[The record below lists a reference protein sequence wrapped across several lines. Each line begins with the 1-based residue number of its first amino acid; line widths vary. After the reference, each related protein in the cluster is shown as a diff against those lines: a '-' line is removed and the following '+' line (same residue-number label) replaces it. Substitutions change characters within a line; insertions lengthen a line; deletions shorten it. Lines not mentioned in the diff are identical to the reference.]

1 MSADL
6 VMPPRRDRV
15 QAQAERLRAR
25 RRRRRRTHVVA
36 VGVLA
41 TALLGL
47 VVVAL
52 VFGRTTYPIGDVVD
66 VVLGRSVPGADF
78 TVGVLRLPRAVLAV
92 LAGAALGMAGVTF
105 QTMLRNPL
113 ASPDVIGIG
122 SGASAAAVI
131 GIVVWDLGETAV
143 SGLALVGAL
152 GTALVVAGLASVHG
166 TAGARL
172 ILIGVGVAAM
182 LESVVSYV
190 LLRASAW
197 DLQAAMRWLTGSV
210 NGATFDRAVPL
221 AVALAALGPL
231 LWSQQ
236 QSLGLLRLGDEV
248 AAGLG
253 CRVDRARL
261 LLMLTAVGL
270 MAFAT
275 AAAGPI
281 AFVAFLSGP
290 TAVRLV
296 GTAGPLLVTSALVG
310 ALLVLGSDLL
320 GQYAFGT
327 RYPVGVVT
335 GALGA
340 PFLLYLLVRAYRRE
354 ESA

>member
-1 MSADL
+1 MTVSVD
-6 VMPPRRDRV
+6 PRPAVALLGRSLRV
-15 QAQAERLRAR
+15 AR
-25 RRRRRRTHVVA
+25 RRRGRRRWAVVA
-36 VGVLA
+36 LLV
-41 TALLGL
+41 ALLVAL
-47 VVVAL
+47 FVAAL
-52 VFGRTTYPIGDVVD
+52 VFGRTTYPLDEVID
-66 VVLGRSVPGADF
+66 VVLGRPAPGAEF
-78 TVGVLRLPRAVLAV
+78 TVGVLRLPRALLAV
-92 LAGAALGMAGVTF
+92 LAGAAFGMAGVTF

-122 SGASAAAVI
+122 AGASVAAVV
-131 GIVVWDLGETAV
+131 GIVVLGLEESVV
-143 SGLALVGAL
+143 SLLALAGAL
-152 GTALVVAGLASVHG
+152 LTALVVAALASVRG

-172 ILIGVGVAAM
+172 ILIGIGVAAM

-197 DLQAAMRWLTGSV
+197 DLQAAMRWLTGSI
-210 NGATFDRAVPL
+210 NGATYERVVPL
-221 AVALAALGPL
+221 AVALLLLAPL
-231 LWSQQ
+231 LAMQQ
-236 QSLGLLRLGDEV
+236 RNLALLRLGDDV

-253 CRVDRARL
+253 CRVGRTRWL
-261 LLMLTAVGL
+261 LLLTAVGL

-296 GTAGPLLVTSALVG
+296 GASGPLLLTSALVG
-310 ALLVLGSDLL
+310 AVLVLGSDLL

-340 PFLLYLLVRAYRRE
+340 PFLLYLLIRAYRRE
-354 ESA
+354 EAA